1 MELRDNHWT
10 IKKLPTGKIKDGDYI
25 FTTYLD
31 KNKDKDNKKNNKQDD
46 TTSQS
51 SDTKTKT

>member
-25 FTTYLD
+25 FATYLD
-31 KNKDKDNKKNNKQDD
+31 KNKDKDNKKNNK
-46 TTSQS
+46 
-51 SDTKTKT
+51 